1 MKRPSGVFF
10 MDGCRL
16 HISNSTST
24 AYLEPTNFQ
33 MASNK
38 NIKKSP
44 AHRPVQTKV
53 AEPIQASTPTKSYW
67 LWGVILIAI
76 LALITY
82 WNTSQHGFVLDDVQI
97 IEQNKVTQTGIS
109 AENLKTIFTTSHRYG
124 MQGDEEHTL
133 YRPMTKSFFAFFWQW
148 GEGNPQTFHRGNI
161 FLFALTAVML
171 FVVMF
176 RFFKQQFLPAFAVA
190 LLFVVHPIHTEVVAN
205 AKSLDEILGMLGILI
220 SIWGFQRYYE
230 KRQIIWFPIA
240 LMGFLFALFS
250 KESAVVG
257 IALTPMM
264 LYFGSSDF
272 KLKQSIVIVA
282 SMTLLFGIFYIARE
296 NAIGWY
302 LKTYQNDPSILDNII
317 SMTKKD
323 PSKAGGSYDLNLLLP
338 TVVYLMGYYVFK
350 LFFPFVLSS
359 DYSYSVVQVKTWT
372 DWEFILSLILLIALI
387 VLLVRQFKSKHPM
400 SAGIWWFM
408 IAYSIVSNLFITIGV
423 SFAERLM
430 FLPSA
435 GWCLAIV
442 GIALYFSKNNMNESK
457 ESGWMNML
465 KSQPILLGMTL
476 IFALPFMI
484 KSIQRNKDWINLE
497 TLVKKDLSEF
507 PNSTHL
513 NFYWGNYL
521 SGSEYA
527 EGKTP
532 QQIIPALQEALVA
545 FRKSLA
551 IHPDLPAEGFNSLG
565 KTFSEIKRLAPGT
578 PNTYTDSALFY
589 YKKAYEKNPKNAA
602 FVNNIGTIYS
612 ELGRIQ
618 SNRSYLDSAYRYF
631 FIAYQSD
638 TTSPV
643 FKGNIGVV
651 FRSMGDRPNA
661 LNWLYRSYYS
671 DTLAI
676 SASWTCKMIEG
687 TYREM
692 SNVQEAERWA
702 LKAQQT
708 EQLRQS
714 RR

>member
-1 MKRPSGVFF
+1 
-10 MDGCRL
+10 
-16 HISNSTST
+16 
-24 AYLEPTNFQ
+24 
-33 MASNK
+33 MASKKNK
-38 NIKKSP
+38 KIT
-44 AHRPVQTKV
+44 PVQHPV
-53 AEPIQASTPTKSYW
+53 QAQGSEPNQANTSRYSYW
-67 LWGVILIAI
+67 RWGVILIAI

-97 IEQNKVTQTGIS
+97 IEQNKVTQTGITS
-109 AENLKTIFTTSHRYG
+109 ENLKTIFTTCHRFG

-171 FVVMF
+171 FIVMF
-176 RFFKQQFLPAFAVA
+176 RFFKQHFLPAFAA
-190 LLFVVHPIHTEVVAN
+190 TALFVVHPIHTEVVAN
-205 AKSLDEILGMLGILI
+205 AKSLDEILGTLGILI
-220 SIWGFQRYYE
+220 SIWSFQRYFE
-230 KRQIIWFPIA
+230 KRQIIWYSIA
-240 LMGFLFALFS
+240 LLGFLFALFS
-250 KESAVVG
+250 KESAVVA
-257 IALTPMM
+257 IALAPMM
-264 LYFGSSDF
+264 MYFSSSDF
-272 KLKQSIVIVA
+272 KLKQSIMMVA
-282 SMTLLFGIFYIARE
+282 SMSLMFGIFYIARE
-296 NAIGWY
+296 HAIGWY
-302 LKTYQNDPSILDNII
+302 LKTYQNDPNILDNII

-323 PSKAGGSYDLNLLLP
+323 PSKAGGSYDLNLLIP
-338 TVVYLMGYYVFK
+338 TVTYLMGYYVFK
-350 LFFPFVLSS
+350 LFFPLVLSS
-359 DYSYSVVQVKTWT
+359 DYSYSVVQVKSWS
-372 DWEFILSLILLIALI
+372 DWEFLVSLILLIAFIILLI
-387 VLLVRQFKSKHPM
+387 RQIKSKHPLC
-400 SAGIWWFM
+400 AGILWFL

-430 FLPSA
+430 FLPSV
-435 GWCLAIV
+435 GWCLIIV
-442 GIALYFSKNNMNESK
+442 GIALSFSKNHEHESRGT
-457 ESGWMNML
+457 GWISML
-465 KSQPILLGMTL
+465 KSQPVLLGLTL
-476 IFALPFMI
+476 IFALPFMF
-484 KSIQRNKDWINLE
+484 KSIQRNKDWVNLE

-527 EGKTP
+527 EGKSP

-565 KTFSEIKRLAPGT
+565 KTFSEIKRLSPET

-589 YKKAYEKNPKNAA
+589 YKKAYDKNPKNAS

-612 ELGRIQ
+612 DLGRLQ
-618 SNRSYLDSAYRYF
+618 SYRPFLDSAYRYF
-631 FIAYQSD
+631 YIAYQSD

-643 FKGNIGVV
+643 YQGNIGVV
-651 FRSMGDRPNA
+651 YRTMGDKQNA

-676 SASWTCKMIEG
+676 SASWSCKMIEG

-692 SNVQEAERWA
+692 GNMQEAERWA
-702 LKAQQT
+702 LKAKQT

-714 RR
+714 MR